1 MVKEKYKVLIFVES
15 YPGSLKTIDNNSYYA
30 KTVDIWNY
38 IKKHLNNKY
47 DFEEH
52 FTFKRDYNKAVE
64 DCHKGKYDIVAASIG
79 INYKYYQKVN
89 FTFPLYVVTPN
100 LYYDVSSI
108 NIDYYNYLKHFFS
121 LLLKPY
127 FVLIISGL
135 LLGYLYN
142 KIIKK
147 KSFYSSYHILSG
159 FFGQKALTVKSES
172 FLFTI
177 PKVHT

>member
-15 YPGSLKTIDNNSYYA
+15 YPGSLKTIDSNSYYA
-30 KTVDIWNY
+30 KNVDIWNY

-52 FTFKRDYNKAVE
+52 FIFKRDFNKAVE

-108 NIDYYNYLKHFFS
+108 NIDYYNYLKHF
-121 LLLKPY
+121 
-127 FVLIISGL
+127 
-135 LLGYLYN
+135 
-142 KIIKK
+142 
-147 KSFYSSYHILSG
+147 
-159 FFGQKALTVKSES
+159 
-172 FLFTI
+172 
-177 PKVHT
+177 